1 MKTQAAARPKRIG
14 DMLVEAGLI
23 TTEQLETALAL
34 HRQENK
40 KIGQVLVEK
49 GFISAT
55 TLVTFV
61 SYQLNLPL
69 IDLKKYKIQPA
80 AVRLVPEETARRY
93 NLLPVAID
101 GGDLLVAMEDPLDL
115 RVIEEVSARA
125 RLRLKPT
132 LATAAEIQEAIGLHY
147 KATGEIE
154 QQVKQIA
161 PMAPVREEAEARL
174 TAQLLAQAPVVRT
187 VDLLV
192 SQAVKDRA
200 SDIHVEPQEDHLRIR
215 YRIDGILHE
224 MMALPLSAHAPLLSR
239 IKILADMNIAE
250 RRRPQDGQFSV
261 TVDGKEID
269 IRAATAESV
278 WGEMA
283 TLRVLD
289 KSLSVLALSE
299 LGFLPDVQR
308 VYEQVLKTPYGMV
321 LISGPTG
328 SGKTTTL
335 YASVNRLDRQA
346 RNVMTI
352 EDPIEYRFS
361 DINQI
366 QVNPLADI
374 TFATG
379 LRAIMRLDPD
389 VILVGEV
396 RDAET
401 ARTAVHAAL
410 TGHLVLSSVHANDAV
425 GALFRLQD
433 LGIEPF
439 LVTSALAAVAAQR
452 LVRRVG
458 PHCRALAPAPEEE
471 AVAYESEMGER
482 RSEFYYGAG
491 CNFCAYTGFLGRTGV
506 FEVLVMTEELR
517 YSLLAKSSV
526 SEIKA
531 QAIKQGMVPMRRDGM
546 LKARDGITTPGE
558 VLRSV
563 FVLG

>member
-1 MKTQAAARPKRIG
+1 METQIAARPKRLG

-23 TTEQLETALAL
+23 TPGQLETAVAL

-40 KIGQVLVEK
+40 KLGQVLVEK

-55 TLVTFV
+55 TLATFI

-69 IDLKKYKIQPA
+69 VDLKKCKIQPA
-80 AVRLVPEETARRY
+80 AVRLVPEEMARRY

-115 RVIEEVSARA
+115 RVIGEVSARS
-125 RLRLKPT
+125 RLRLKPM
-132 LATAAEIQEAIGLHY
+132 LATAADIQEAIGLIY

-154 QQVKQIA
+154 QQVKQIT
-161 PMAPVREEAEARL
+161 PVAPVRAEAEARL

-200 SDIHVEPQEDHLRIR
+200 SDIHIEPQEDHLHIR

-224 MMALPLSAHAPLLSR
+224 MMTLPLSAHAPLLSR

-308 VYEQVLKTPYGMV
+308 IYEQVLKTPYGMV

-352 EDPIEYRFS
+352 EDPIEYRFG

-389 VILVGEV
+389 VILVGEI
-396 RDAET
+396 RDTET

-410 TGHLVLSSVHANDAV
+410 TGHLVFSSVHANDAV
-425 GALFRLQD
+425 GALFRLLD

-439 LVTSALAAVAAQR
+439 LITSALVAVAAQR
-452 LVRRVG
+452 LVRRVC
-458 PHCRALAPAPEEE
+458 PHCRTLAPASEEE

-517 YSLLAKSSV
+517 YSLLAKNSV

>member
-1 MKTQAAARPKRIG
+1 METQTAARPKRIG

-23 TTEQLETALAL
+23 TPEQLETAVAL

-55 TLVTFV
+55 TLATFI

-69 IDLKKYKIQPA
+69 VDLKKCKIQPA
-80 AVRLVPEETARRY
+80 AVRLVPEEMARRY

-115 RVIEEVSARA
+115 RVIGEVSARS
-125 RLRLKPT
+125 RLRLKPM
-132 LATAAEIQEAIGLHY
+132 LATAAEIQEAIGLIY

-154 QQVKQIA
+154 QQVKQIITV
-161 PMAPVREEAEARL
+161 APVREEAEARL

-200 SDIHVEPQEDHLRIR
+200 SDIHIEPQEDHLHIR

-224 MMALPLSAHAPLLSR
+224 MMTLPLSAHAPLLSR

-299 LGFLPDVQR
+299 LGFLPDMQR

-352 EDPIEYRFS
+352 EDPIEYRFG

-425 GALFRLQD
+425 GALFRLLD

-439 LVTSALAAVAAQR
+439 LITSALVAVAAQR
-452 LVRRVG
+452 LVRRVC
-458 PHCRALAPAPEEE
+458 PHCRTLAPASEEE

-517 YSLLAKSSV
+517 YSLLAKNSV

>member
-1 MKTQAAARPKRIG
+1 
-14 DMLVEAGLI
+14 
-23 TTEQLETALAL
+23 
-34 HRQENK
+34 
-40 KIGQVLVEK
+40 
-49 GFISAT
+49 
-55 TLVTFV
+55 
-61 SYQLNLPL
+61 
-69 IDLKKYKIQPA
+69 
-80 AVRLVPEETARRY
+80 
-93 NLLPVAID
+93 
-101 GGDLLVAMEDPLDL
+101 
-115 RVIEEVSARA
+115 
-125 RLRLKPT
+125 
-132 LATAAEIQEAIGLHY
+132 
-147 KATGEIE
+147 
-154 QQVKQIA
+154 
-161 PMAPVREEAEARL
+161 
-174 TAQLLAQAPVVRT
+174 
-187 VDLLV
+187 
-192 SQAVKDRA
+192 
-200 SDIHVEPQEDHLRIR
+200 
-215 YRIDGILHE
+215 
-224 MMALPLSAHAPLLSR
+224 MMTLPLSAHAPLLSR

-308 VYEQVLKTPYGMV
+308 IYEQVLKTPYGMV

-352 EDPIEYRFS
+352 EDPIEYRFG

-389 VILVGEV
+389 VILVGEI
-396 RDAET
+396 RDTET

-410 TGHLVLSSVHANDAV
+410 TGHLVFSSVHANDAV
-425 GALFRLQD
+425 GALFRLLD

-439 LVTSALAAVAAQR
+439 LITSALVAVAAQR
-452 LVRRVG
+452 LVRRVC
-458 PHCRALAPAPEEE
+458 PHCRTLAPASEEE

-517 YSLLAKSSV
+517 YSLLAKNSV

-531 QAIKQGMVPMRRDGM
+531 QAIKQVMVPMRRDGM
-546 LKARDGITTPGE
+546 LKARDGITTPVE

>member
-1 MKTQAAARPKRIG
+1 METQAAARPKRIG

-23 TTEQLETALAL
+23 TTGQLETALAL

-55 TLVTFV
+55 TLATFV
-61 SYQLNLPL
+61 SHQLNLPL
-69 IDLKKYKIQPA
+69 IDLTKYKIQPA

-101 GGDLLVAMEDPLDL
+101 GGDLLVAMEDPLAL
-115 RVIEEVSARA
+115 RVIEEISART
-125 RLRLKPT
+125 RLRLKPM

-200 SDIHVEPQEDHLRIR
+200 SDIHIEPQEDHLHIR

-224 MMALPLSAHAPLLSR
+224 MMTLPLSAHAPLLSR

-261 TVDGKEID
+261 TVDDKEID

-289 KSLSVLALSE
+289 KSLSALALPE

-352 EDPIEYRFS
+352 EDPIEYRFG

-389 VILVGEV
+389 VILVGEI
-396 RDAET
+396 RDTET

-410 TGHLVLSSVHANDAV
+410 TGHLVFSSVHANDAV
-425 GALFRLQD
+425 GALFRLLD

-439 LVTSALAAVAAQR
+439 LITSALVAVAAQR
-452 LVRRVG
+452 LVRRVC

-517 YSLLAKSSV
+517 CSLLAKNSAG
-526 SEIKA
+526 EIKA
-531 QAIKQGMVPMRRDGM
+531 QAIRQGMVPMRRHGM
-546 LKARDGITTPGE
+546 LKARAGITTPGE
-558 VLRSV
+558 VLRNV
-563 FVLG
+563 FVLR